1 MPDKLSLLQAVQ
13 SPDVSEELK
22 AIYESDAKVKQAAEL
37 SEKLQGNM
45 RQLGMHACGIIIAP
59 DKITK
64 YSSVQYV
71 KEGDITTVTQYDG
84 PTLETI

>member
-1 MPDKLSLLQAVQ
+1 MPDKMSLLQAVE

-22 AIYESDAKVKQAAEL
+22 AIYDGDAKVQQAAQL

-45 RQLGMHACGIIIAP
+45 RQLGKHACGIIIAP

-71 KEGDITTVTQYDG
+71 NGTEIVTQYD
-84 PTLETI
+84 

>member
-1 MPDKLSLLQAVQ
+1 MPEKMSLLQAIE
-13 SPDVSEELK
+13 SKDTPEELK

-64 YSSVQYV
+64 YSPVQCIKEQDSV
-71 KEGDITTVTQYDG
+71 TVTQYD
-84 PTLETI
+84 

>member
-1 MPDKLSLLQAVQ
+1 MPDKISLIEAVQ
-13 SPDVSEELK
+13 SKDATEELK

-64 YSSVQYV
+64 YSPVQYI
-71 KEGDITTVTQYDG
+71 KEGDTTTVCQYD
-84 PTLETI
+84 